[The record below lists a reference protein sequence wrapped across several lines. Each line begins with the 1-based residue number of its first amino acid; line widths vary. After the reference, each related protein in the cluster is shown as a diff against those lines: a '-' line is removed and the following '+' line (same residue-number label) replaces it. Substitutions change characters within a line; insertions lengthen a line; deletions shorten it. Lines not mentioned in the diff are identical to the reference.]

1 MILITG
7 LGNPGEKFKKTR
19 HNVGFQVLDEFAKR
33 NDFPDFRFSRK
44 FNSLLSEGFLDE
56 KKIILAKPQTFM
68 NESGKAIKSLVSS
81 FKPQASRVW
90 VIHDDIDLPLGKIRI
105 AISRGA
111 AGHRGI
117 ESIIKELGTKN
128 FIRFRIGI
136 CPKTGKP
143 KNLEKFVLQKPSE
156 AKPSEGEDEGKPERG
171 KLHRR
176 PSEAKPSEG
185 EDEGKPERGKLHRRP
200 SEAGF
205 AELRSSLA
213 LRFARADETKYQ
225 RTFNKGEEKIIKSA
239 IKKTI
244 EAIETTLKQGLE
256 KAMNEYNK

>member
-176 PSEAKPSEG
+176 PSEA
-185 EDEGKPERGKLHRRP
+185 
-200 SEAGF
+200 GF

-213 LRFARADETKYQ
+213 LRFARADETKSQ